1 MSVLDLQLET
11 SQGPAGYAR
20 LTPMV
25 ASFDQS
31 PVYVTV
37 LDEYL
42 GKYLTE
48 NGHWHA
54 QETWF
59 GPYEI
64 GADKSIV
71 IGPEIVNHIEE
82 YKVVNITAGGL
93 VDVMSWPDT
102 IAISPGAKAIGVAHA
117 DPASIIR
124 HPDNAL
130 KGSVEIP
137 SEPTPAPDPK
147 RDPDPTITPEP
158 SSNSWKSIVA
168 MLALAGIVATA
179 VYFYLDGETPPI
191 IPKPEPVIILEPEP
205 ELTLLPVPVADP
217 CAPHQLRAETNDFA
231 ALREIITSCG
241 GAVDAGLALNLL
253 DQAERT
259 GDGRAVMDFGH
270 LYNPDHSDPLLEDQL
285 GVELSED
292 RATALAYYKRA
303 LESGVSEAQT
313 HLDDLCET
321 LKDSTSLIE
330 QNAHRDN
337 CTAP

>member
-11 SQGPAGYAR
+11 SKGSAGYAR

-64 GADKSIV
+64 GADKSII
-71 IGPEIVNHIEE
+71 IGPEIVNHVEE

-93 VDVMSWPDT
+93 VDMMSWPDT

-130 KGSVEIP
+130 KGTVKTP
-137 SEPTPAPDPK
+137 PKPTPALDPKLNPDPK
-147 RDPDPTITPEP
+147 ITLKP
-158 SSNSWKSIVA
+158 SSNSWKYIFTVLFIIT
-168 MLALAGIVATA
+168 MVATA
-179 VYFYLDGETPPI
+179 VYFYLDRETPPV
-191 IPKPEPVIILEPEP
+191 IPESEPVIILEPEP
-205 ELTLLPVPVADP
+205 EFTLVPQPVADP
-217 CAPHQLRAETNDFA
+217 CAPDQLSAETNDFA

-241 GAVDAGLALNLL
+241 DVVDAGLALNLL
-253 DQAERT
+253 DQAERK
-259 GDGRAVMDFGH
+259 GNGRAVLDFGH
-270 LYNPDHSDPLLEDQL
+270 LYNPDYSDPLLEDQL
-285 GVELSED
+285 GMELSED

-303 LESGVSEAQT
+303 LESEVLEAQT
-313 HLDDLCET
+313 YLDDLCET
-321 LKDSTSLIE
+321 LEDSTSLIE